1 MTGDPRL
8 MRILR
13 DKTGVSAVE
22 FALIA
27 PVLGFLVV
35 AGYDAVNFAGAF
47 TSMQRAERSGIQY
60 FMNGGTSM
68 DVVKSIITTSWRNPP
83 SNSTVNASEVCKCG
97 ATVTTCGSNG
107 ACLTT
112 YTANMT
118 VTASA
123 TVQGF
128 LMSIP
133 ESKSET
139 VRVQ

>member
-1 MTGDPRL
+1 
-8 MRILR
+8 MRTLR
-13 DKTGVSAVE
+13 DRSGVSAVE

-27 PVLGFLVV
+27 PVLAFMVL

-68 DVVKSIITTSWRNPP
+68 DVVKGIVTTSWRNPP
-83 SNSTVNASEVCKCG
+83 SNYTVDASEVCKCG
-97 ATVTTCGSNG
+97 GSVVTCGTACVNG
-107 ACLTT
+107 NA

-123 TVQGF
+123 TVHGV
-128 LMSIP
+128 LTAIP